1 MTHTFHVS
9 FPTKRPVDILTRTI
23 STVLFSESELII
35 HNKALIDNDKTAD
48 LNERNFLFRVL
59 YKDCY

>member
-1 MTHTFHVS
+1 MTHTFHVY

-35 HNKALIDNDKTAD
+35 HNKALIDKTAD